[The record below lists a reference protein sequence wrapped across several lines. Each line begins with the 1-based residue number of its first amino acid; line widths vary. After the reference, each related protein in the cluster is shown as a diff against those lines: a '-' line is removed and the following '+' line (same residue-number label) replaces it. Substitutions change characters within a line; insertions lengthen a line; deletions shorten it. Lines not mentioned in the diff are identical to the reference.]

1 MEYPKDDYDVCH
13 LPKENEESA
22 KEEDEQVEGES
33 SKIIDHISSHN
44 IPK

>member
-22 KEEDEQVEGES
+22 KEEDNQV
-33 SKIIDHISSHN
+33 
-44 IPK
+44 